1 MSTEETI
8 SEISTKTTNPKQ
20 IQRIDANKELDNI
33 FKDIKFIYSNLFK
46 LTLSKDNIIVNEECI
61 NKFDEFFDSEE
72 EDINNIQILFL
83 TKVMLYLISIL
94 KNNNKINDDE
104 IDNKEKKY
112 NDKLRELVEDFK
124 NDKKFCKFNQKPEN
138 IKEYNLDKIILDIVE
153 YFMNEMFKEKEKK
166 DYKLIKNEW
175 DSLKINL
182 EHLEINGETKQNLYL
197 FIEND
202 IKMKDYYKNLNF
214 KKKPKILLEIY
225 EYIDYEIS
233 KNEIEESK
241 KKERLK
247 DLGDKERKN
256 KDFGRLNDN
265 DLGLNNYNNLNS
277 IKNPKIPKS
286 ELKLV
291 YEKFKIKIVD
301 LTDIRNPLI
310 LIGPDEQ
317 SYNSSYE
324 ENVKYDLPT
333 EDDINFNK
341 YLEFKEQV
349 LDYVEQFQD
358 EIILNENERIVLEL
372 ITFNY
377 RQEGQLLNNG
387 SEIPKNLH
395 DVRCFS
401 YVETEKNKIK
411 QKKIGTEVIDDN
423 VLVYGINGITPGFI
437 FLINELCIEDN
448 KKNKND

>member
-20 IQRIDANKELDNI
+20 IQRIDASKELDNI

-61 NKFDEFFDSEE
+61 NKFDEFFDFEE
-72 EDINNIQILFL
+72 EEINNIQILFL

-124 NDKKFCKFNQKPEN
+124 NDKKLFKFNQKPEN

-265 DLGLNNYNNLNS
+265 DLGQNNYNDLNS
-277 IKNPKIPKS
+277 NKNEKIPKS

-349 LDYVEQFQD
+349 LDYVKQFQN

-372 ITFNY
+372 ITINY

-387 SEIPKNLH
+387 SEIPKYLH

-401 YVETEKNKIK
+401 YVKTEKNKIK

>member
-1 MSTEETI
+1 MTTEETI
-8 SEISTKTTNPKQ
+8 SEVSTKTTNPKQ

-124 NDKKFCKFNQKPEN
+124 NDKKLFKFNQKPEN

-277 IKNPKIPKS
+277 NKNPKIPKS

-387 SEIPKNLH
+387 SEIPKYLH
-395 DVRCFS
+395 DVKCFS

-411 QKKIGTEVIDDN
+411 QKKIGTEVIDEN

>member
-1 MSTEETI
+1 
-8 SEISTKTTNPKQ
+8 
-20 IQRIDANKELDNI
+20 
-33 FKDIKFIYSNLFK
+33 
-46 LTLSKDNIIVNEECI
+46 
-61 NKFDEFFDSEE
+61 
-72 EDINNIQILFL
+72 
-83 TKVMLYLISIL
+83 
-94 KNNNKINDDE
+94 
-104 IDNKEKKY
+104 
-112 NDKLRELVEDFK
+112 
-124 NDKKFCKFNQKPEN
+124 
-138 IKEYNLDKIILDIVE
+138 
-153 YFMNEMFKEKEKK
+153 MNEMFKEKEKK

-265 DLGLNNYNNLNS
+265 DLGQNNYNDLNS
-277 IKNPKIPKS
+277 NKNQKIPKS

-349 LDYVEQFQD
+349 LNYVEQFQD

-387 SEIPKNLH
+387 SEIPNNLH